1 MVARQQH
8 SRTAAANQEIA
19 FSAMTAS
26 YQSGSNR
33 EQTTDVDQPK
43 IGHSRQ
49 LWIVDSGATS
59 HITADISCLHD
70 VQPTDVKVNFGNGSV
85 GRAEA
90 VGDVILSGIPGMYG
104 VNLVLRKV
112 LYVPDAAD
120 NLLSIKKITEAGW
133 RVSIDL
139 VKCVIHSQPKRIVA
153 KSYSNGLYVVS
164 GWASKAVSTDAKL
177 AATKETAE
185 LWHRRFGHLGYDNLA
200 KLQSSSMVNGISV
213 TADQFRKTGAAE
225 LCEPC
230 IAAKQHKQ
238 PSKSTNTV
246 TNQPLQLLHMDVLGP
261 LPESI
266 GGSRYLATFLD
277 DYSKLS
283 VVRPIKYKSEVAATV
298 MNTIAQLQ
306 LQSDCIVRAVHTD
319 NGGLPTEVAL
329 F

>member
-1 MVARQQH
+1 
-8 SRTAAANQEIA
+8 
-19 FSAMTAS
+19 
-26 YQSGSNR
+26 
-33 EQTTDVDQPK
+33 
-43 IGHSRQ
+43 
-49 LWIVDSGATS
+49 
-59 HITADISCLHD
+59 
-70 VQPTDVKVNFGNGSV
+70 
-85 GRAEA
+85 
-90 VGDVILSGIPGMYG
+90 
-104 VNLVLRKV
+104 
-112 LYVPDAAD
+112 
-120 NLLSIKKITEAGW
+120 
-133 RVSIDL
+133 
-139 VKCVIHSQPKRIVA
+139 
-153 KSYSNGLYVVS
+153 
-164 GWASKAVSTDAKL
+164 VSTDAKL

-283 VVRPIKYKSEVAATV
+283 VVRPIRYKSEVAATV

-319 NGGLPTEVAL
+319 NGGEYTSTQLEDYFSQKGIVHETTVPYSPEQNGAAERLNRTLMERVRAMLQDASLPDELWAEAAVTACYLRNRSPVAGRDRTPWEL
-329 F
+329 FFKAKPDVSNLRTFGSTVL